1 MKLAIIDIW
10 SIVIVLN
17 MLKVKNA
24 HRDFP
29 NKLHL
34 QLYEIIMTK
43 VVKFII
49 LGCLLFIGCNDQPK
63 LNKTKSE
70 FVNIDISTPSGW
82 SLTIKQDGS
91 GQVGFGSHAIDY
103 AGFEKNTFDFSD
115 VIQKLESKLEPN
127 GSTSTHIAVSL
138 WKKGETSINAQ
149 YISDKSLV
157 NKLFTKAISAI
168 TYNKDRIEK
177 IYKEKKPLSF

>member
-1 MKLAIIDIW
+1 
-10 SIVIVLN
+10 
-17 MLKVKNA
+17 
-24 HRDFP
+24 
-29 NKLHL
+29 
-34 QLYEIIMTK
+34 MTK
-43 VVKFII
+43 IVKFII
-49 LGCLLFIGCNDQPK
+49 LVCLILVGCNDQSQ
-63 LNKTKSE
+63 LNKIKSE
-70 FVNIDISTPSGW
+70 LHNKYINIDISTPSGW
-82 SLTIKQDGS
+82 NLTIKQDGS

-115 VIQKLESKLEPN
+115 VVQKLESKLEPH

-157 NKLFTKAISAI
+157 SKLFPKAISAI
-168 TYNKDRIEK
+168 TYNKYRIEK